1 MTFLIMTILIILSEK
16 PQTKIDFTSIENN
29 INDVYVI
36 EHKGMRFNPND
47 IDLSM
52 QMEMMTSFF

>member
-1 MTFLIMTILIILSEK
+1 MTILIILSEK